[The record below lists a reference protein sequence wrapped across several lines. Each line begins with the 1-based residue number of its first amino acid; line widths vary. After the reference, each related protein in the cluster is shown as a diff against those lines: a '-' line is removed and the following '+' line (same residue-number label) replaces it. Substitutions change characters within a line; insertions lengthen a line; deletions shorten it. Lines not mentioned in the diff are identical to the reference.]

1 MARPDCYEILR
12 HAAYGSFVGPL
23 PEALERHLRWL
34 AGWDTDTVAA
44 AAALFVSAYMT
55 GMRTG
60 MAIRIPPPGYEVVDP
75 DAFPGDPILGG
86 TVELSVSR

>member
-1 MARPDCYEILR
+1 MARPDCCYEILR

-60 MAIRIPPPGYEVVDP
+60 MIVAGAHGVKLNPQRLP
-75 DAFPGDPILGG
+75 
-86 TVELSVSR
+86 VSDFGASK